1 MNSELKSLLAKGFK
15 YFYAVTLL
23 AFFVST
29 LMLISYLGMGKKID
43 WNGALILYGIL
54 ISALL
59 IFRFMSK
66 KLKEEK
72 NVG

>member
-1 MNSELKSLLAKGFK
+1 MNPELKSLLAKGFK
-15 YFYAVTLL
+15 YFYGVTLL
-23 AFFVST
+23 AFFVAT
-29 LMLISYLGMGKKID
+29 LMLISYIGMKKDID

-54 ISALL
+54 IPALL

-66 KLKEEK
+66 KFEEK